1 MLNLRLLDKMSQLSA
16 TELREARLLLGL
28 DQVDFGRLLGL
39 NRRTVSR
46 LECERYPIPVTV
58 ALSVRFLLAVAGV
71 REATFTKSPI
81 VPSSRPVV
89 APVASAPA
97 PSPQPVGVP
106 EPAAARQLPKKSGK
120 NRKKKRRGF

>member
-1 MLNLRLLDKMSQLSA
+1 MLNLQLLDKMSQLSA
-16 TELREARLLLGL
+16 SDLREARRLLGV
-28 DQVDFGRLLGL
+28 DQVDFGLLLGL

-81 VPSSRPVV
+81 VPSSRPVA
-89 APVASAPA
+89 APAASASASQPVDVPA
-97 PSPQPVGVP
+97 PT
-106 EPAAARQLPKKSGK
+106 AARPHPKKSGK

>member
-58 ALSVRFLLAVAGV
+58 VLSVRFLLAVAGV
-71 REATFTKSPI
+71 RDFTFTKSPI
-81 VPSSRPVV
+81 VPSSRSV
-89 APVASAPA
+89 APPVASAPA
-97 PSPQPVGVP
+97 SVPQPADVP
-106 EPAAARQLPKKSGK
+106 APMAARQSPKKSGK